1 MTRET
6 VGKISQDLLHNA
18 TVLDHSAHEQM
29 SEQLKDYEANVISAV
44 DAGKKSFDHD
54 FFLVVLTKKER
65 LMQNVLRN
73 YFLTRSSCPTPDWDQ
88 AVYHYKRNTGEL
100 EFLWV
105 VPSKLVCKMFKEH
118 ALQIDESERVLR
130 DFVLSF
136 EDGTLLAK
144 SKRLNGEQEKSL
156 FLKLS

>member
-1 MTRET
+1 
-6 VGKISQDLLHNA
+6 
-18 TVLDHSAHEQM
+18 
-29 SEQLKDYEANVISAV
+29 
-44 DAGKKSFDHD
+44 
-54 FFLVVLTKKER
+54 
-65 LMQNVLRN
+65 
-73 YFLTRSSCPTPDWDQ
+73 
-88 AVYHYKRNTGEL
+88 
-100 EFLWV
+100 
-105 VPSKLVCKMFKEH
+105 MFKEH